1 MDVPYPVE
9 IDFDEASRA
18 NAKRLVVRGGRG
30 TTFPAW
36 RANKKKNKDGTF
48 SYICG
53 ATRSNGK
60 VCTKVNCKNVQHAK
74 QKMTDMK

>member
-1 MDVPYPVE
+1 MDVPYPVD
-9 IDFDEASRA
+9 IDFDEAS
-18 NAKRLVVRGGRG
+18 K
-30 TTFPAW
+30 AW

-74 QKMTDMK
+74 QKMTDIE

>member
-1 MDVPYPVE
+1 MSLTEDDRESSPYFVE
-9 IDFDEASRA
+9 IDFDEASR
-18 NAKRLVVRGGRG
+18 
-30 TTFPAW
+30 AW

>member
-1 MDVPYPVE
+1 MDVHFSVDM
-9 IDFDEASRA
+9 DFDEAS
-18 NAKRLVVRGGRG
+18 K
-30 TTFPAW
+30 AW

-74 QKMTDMK
+74 QKMTDN